1 MSSRLLNTAMDTEQA
16 GKALAGSV
24 LPSMIIFLEGPLG
37 AGKTTFVKGFLRGLG
52 YQGVVKSPTFTLLET
67 YEINSVT
74 VVHADLYRLKDPREL
89 ISLGIRDYFTEN
101 VIVLIEWASCAKDF
115 LPDPTVTCTLK
126 MNKHNQGRLLE
137 IQWH

>member
-37 AGKTTFVKGFLRGLG
+37 AVKTTFVKGFLRGLG

-67 YEINSVT
+67 
-74 VVHADLYRLKDPREL
+74 
-89 ISLGIRDYFTEN
+89 
-101 VIVLIEWASCAKDF
+101 
-115 LPDPTVTCTLK
+115 
-126 MNKHNQGRLLE
+126 
-137 IQWH
+137 